1 LLRLLCFG
9 RRVGRPTHLRLD
21 SPNRMQKKIQKN
33 KTAAIAFR
41 TEGTSQANIWR
52 IALLSCNPET
62 DLNVTSQSLVKNVLK
77 VRIESIDRDTAPE
90 GRDDTDIEKVEG
102 FVDLV
107 WRFGNNKKKQ
117 HRQHSTRFFV
127 TSDPNPS
134 YDAVLGKTSA
144 MQYGFLTE

>member
-1 LLRLLCFG
+1 MLRLLCSG

-21 SPNRMQKKIQKN
+21 SPNRMQKKIQKI
-33 KTAAIAFR
+33 KPAAIAFR

-52 IALLSCNPET
+52 MALLSCNPET
-62 DLNVTSQSLVKNVLK
+62 DLNVISQSLVKNVLK
-77 VRIESIDRDTAPE
+77 VRIESIDRGTAPE

-107 WRFGNNKKKQ
+107 WRFGNNKEI
-117 HRQHSTRFFV
+117 QHSTRFFV

-144 MQYGFLTE
+144 MQ